1 MGRIHPKKGC
11 DILIDAFAKILGEHP
26 EWHLV
31 FAGPDQIAWKNELN
45 IRATRL
51 GVADRITWTGMIS
64 GAMKWG
70 ALRSAEVFVLPSHQ
84 ENFGVVV
91 SEALA
96 AGIPTLISNKVNIWR
111 EIKADGAGIVAED
124 TLEGTCQLLQ
134 SYAEMSTQERLV
146 MRRRARA
153 CFEAR
158 FEIRKAAE
166 GLQAV
171 LTDITGTN

>member
-1 MGRIHPKKGC
+1 
-11 DILIDAFAKILGEHP
+11 
-26 EWHLV
+26 
-31 FAGPDQIAWKNELN
+31 
-45 IRATRL
+45 
-51 GVADRITWTGMIS
+51 MIS

-96 AGIPTLISNKVNIWR
+96 AGVPALISNKVNIWR
-111 EIKADGAGIVAED
+111 EIKADGAGMVGED
-124 TLEGTCQLLQ
+124 TLEGTCGLLQ
-134 SYAEMSTQERLV
+134 SFLEMPTEQKLA

-166 GLQAV
+166 SLAGSA
-171 LTDITGTN
+171 GCNYGR